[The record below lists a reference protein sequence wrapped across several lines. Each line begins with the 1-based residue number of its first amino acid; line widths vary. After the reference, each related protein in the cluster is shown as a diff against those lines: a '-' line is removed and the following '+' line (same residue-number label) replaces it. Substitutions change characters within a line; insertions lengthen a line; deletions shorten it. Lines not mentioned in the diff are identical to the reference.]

1 MRQAIVIVSFGSSV
15 ETARVQ
21 QTSAVEEAIKAET
34 PGSLAYTAY
43 TSPTI
48 RRILRGRGISIPS
61 LEEALDQMLEDGI
74 TDALESSTIK

>member
-21 QTSAVEEAIKAET
+21 QISAVEEAIKAET

-48 RRILRGRGISIPS
+48 R
-61 LEEALDQMLEDGI
+61 
-74 TDALESSTIK
+74 